1 MFDSHK
7 IDAYF
12 NGEKDL
18 RPATETMLTRRAKI
32 MRWIKLA
39 LPSLAALLIGL
50 LIVLPGL
57 QTDDDRFELEFET
70 TLASIAVTN
79 AVNADADQMK
89 KSSPAQFSWIWDIY
103 AQDKNIIPSSL
114 SQMKDMAFESPSDA
128 LSHFKELLSE
138 KGSESIKTL
147 IK

>member
-1 MFDSHK
+1 MTACAPELPDLFDSHK

-18 RPATETMLTRRAKI
+18 RPAAETMLTRRAKI

-57 QTDDDRFELEFET
+57 QTDDDRFELGVDDYVTKPFGPAE
-70 TLASIAVTN
+70 LIARV
-79 AVNADADQMK
+79 
-89 KSSPAQFSWIWDIY
+89 
-103 AQDKNIIPSSL
+103 
-114 SQMKDMAFESPSDA
+114 DA
-128 LSHFKELLSE
+128 LHRRVNMVSAAGRRSFSPLK
-138 KGSESIKTL
+138 
-147 IK
+147 

>member
-18 RPATETMLTRRAKI
+18 RPAAETMLTRRAKI

-57 QTDDDRFELEFET
+57 QTDDDRFELD
-70 TLASIAVTN
+70 VTRPKKGELEKLHMAN
-79 AVNADADQMK
+79 RGFYITAADTHVNSFQ
-89 KSSPAQFSWIWDIY
+89 
-103 AQDKNIIPSSL
+103 
-114 SQMKDMAFESPSDA
+114 
-128 LSHFKELLSE
+128 
-138 KGSESIKTL
+138 GSEMCIRDSRQPGQ
-147 IK
+147 